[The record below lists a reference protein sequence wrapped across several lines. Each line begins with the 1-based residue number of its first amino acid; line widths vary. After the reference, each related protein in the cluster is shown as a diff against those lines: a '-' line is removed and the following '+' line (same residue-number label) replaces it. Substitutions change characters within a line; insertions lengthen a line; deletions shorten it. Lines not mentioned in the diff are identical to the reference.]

1 MNHATSTTPPN
12 AIEDANTVNI
22 QPTQQVPANSPQSN
36 QQPLCLCHD
45 RLDCP
50 TQATVKINANQ
61 LADLSEL
68 LHLIDGFLRHAGIA
82 DHLADYLH
90 AHRTRPPPT
99 PRLGRLP
106 RQPAHRPDQF
116 HRPRPARPP
125 PTTATVNTRHR

>member
-68 LHLIDGFLRHAGIA
+68 LHLIDGFLRHTGIA

-90 AHRTRPPPT
+90 ATGRDHPQ
-99 PRLGRLP
+99 PRDWAGYHANLLIDQISFTAHGLR
-106 RQPAHRPDQF
+106 AHRQQPLQ
-116 HRPRPARPP
+116 
-125 PTTATVNTRHR
+125 